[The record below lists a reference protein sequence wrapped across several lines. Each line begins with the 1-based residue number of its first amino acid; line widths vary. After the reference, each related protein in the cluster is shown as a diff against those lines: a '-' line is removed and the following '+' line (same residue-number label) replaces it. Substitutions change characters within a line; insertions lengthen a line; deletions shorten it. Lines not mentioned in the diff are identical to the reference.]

1 MARINK
7 SGTELPAE
15 SKVDQEND
23 FEKIENQSMDKL
35 IPKEY
40 KPDFGA
46 SKKLIQWI
54 KSLVHRKKIP
64 LIRD

>member
-40 KPDFGA
+40 KPEN
-46 SKKLIQWI
+46 KEL
-54 KSLVHRKKIP
+54 
-64 LIRD
+64 

>member
-23 FEKIENQSMDKL
+23 FEKIIELLGLSLYTEWRTTL
-35 IPKEY
+35 INLR
-40 KPDFGA
+40 
-46 SKKLIQWI
+46 STVT
-54 KSLVHRKKIP
+54 KSTS
-64 LIRD
+64 DDY

>member
-23 FEKIENQSMDKL
+23 FEKIIEL
-35 IPKEY
+35 L
-40 KPDFGA
+40 G
-46 SKKLIQWI
+46 L
-54 KSLVHRKKIP
+54 SLY
-64 LIRD
+64 L